1 MSFGNDN
8 NKYFSF
14 MLVPPSGSKTF
25 SIRIPIWLLK
35 IFLGSFVL
43 LIISIGTVLFYTTK
57 SSIELVQYKQMKTE
71 TLAQRKLN
79 AEFKSQLNILKDE
92 VESLMEKE
100 AELEGM
106 IGDKKSK
113 YRIKKRKLKKLS
125 KIKAFKKEYSQLVK
139 KDSLEELKLFL
150 EAHLTSVKKSI
161 TKHAQKIQHNKQRF
175 AYTPSIWPVYGRIRS
190 KFGWRIHPLTG
201 KRRFHKGIDIPCW
214 SGAPIKSSADG
225 VIKYAGWSGTFGR
238 VVIIDHSFGY
248 RTIYAHASQL
258 LVRKGEYIKKGQI
271 IAQVGTSGLST
282 GSHVHYEI
290 RRWDKAVN
298 PKTYLDLDMFTASTR
313 IW

>member
-125 KIKAFKKEYSQLVK
+125 KIKA
-139 KDSLEELKLFL
+139 
-150 EAHLTSVKKSI
+150 SV
-161 TKHAQKIQHNKQRF
+161 
-175 AYTPSIWPVYGRIRS
+175 W
-190 KFGWRIHPLTG
+190 
-201 KRRFHKGIDIPCW
+201 
-214 SGAPIKSSADG
+214 
-225 VIKYAGWSGTFGR
+225 
-238 VVIIDHSFGY
+238 
-248 RTIYAHASQL
+248 
-258 LVRKGEYIKKGQI
+258 
-271 IAQVGTSGLST
+271 
-282 GSHVHYEI
+282 
-290 RRWDKAVN
+290 
-298 PKTYLDLDMFTASTR
+298 
-313 IW
+313 